1 MSENLLEA
9 REGTMENVAGK
20 VAFITGGASGI
31 GLGIAKVFAANG
43 MKVVIADMRQDALDE
58 AMAYFKSKQL
68 PVHAIKLDVT
78 DREAYARVADEAEAV
93 FGKIHVLVNN
103 AGVGVTGGP
112 VQFTTYKDWDYGL
125 GVNIGGVVNGLVT
138 VLPRILKHGEE
149 GHVVSTSSTAGFFA
163 VGNCA
168 IYNTSKFA
176 VTGMMET
183 LATDL
188 QGTRVGVS
196 VLYPGPTTTNLGVS
210 TQVNRPAHLRN
221 EAPTTPP
228 PPRPGGEQ
236 RRPPGDTSVFMDPV
250 EMGER
255 VLRGIKRNDLFI
267 MTHPEFRDG
276 IIARNQALLRA
287 IPDETP
293 NVKRHEVL
301 KGYGTLVYNPIYE
314 KQTTPGPL
322 GK

>member
-1 MSENLLEA
+1 
-9 REGTMENVAGK
+9 MEEIRGK

-58 AMAYFKSKQL
+58 AMSYFKRARQ
-68 PVHAIKLDVT
+68 PVHPIKLDVT
-78 DREAYARVADEAEAV
+78 DRKAYAQAADETESV
-93 FGKIHVLVNN
+93 FGKIHVLINN

-112 VQFTTYKDWDYGL
+112 LQFTTYKDWDYGL
-125 GVNIGGVVNGLVT
+125 GVNIGGVVNGLIT

-176 VTGMMET
+176 VTAIMET

-196 VLYPGPTTTNLGVS
+196 VLYPGPTATNLGVS
-210 TQVNRPAHLRN
+210 TQANRPAHLRN
-221 EAPTTPP
+221 EASAVPP
-228 PPRPGGEQ
+228 PPRAGGE
-236 RRPPGDTSVFMDPV
+236 
-250 EMGER
+250 
-255 VLRGIKRNDLFI
+255 
-267 MTHPEFRDG
+267 
-276 IIARNQALLRA
+276 
-287 IPDETP
+287 
-293 NVKRHEVL
+293 
-301 KGYGTLVYNPIYE
+301 
-314 KQTTPGPL
+314 
-322 GK
+322 